1 MTLRATDA
9 LREER
14 LKKLQQY
21 EAARGTAYPIAVAH
35 DMPLKELRERF
46 EELRAGGSACA
57 LAGRVLSVRGQGG
70 VIFFD
75 IHDGTGKF
83 QCIAKKGALPDGD
96 FALLA
101 DTLDIGDIV
110 SVQGALMVTARG
122 EESIEVRQ
130 WRFAAKSLRPL
141 PDKRHG
147 LKDDDER
154 FRRRYLESVRDEAVR
169 ERFLMR
175 SKIIQSIREFLLK
188 RGFVEFET
196 PVLQRLAGGASA
208 VPFETHH
215 KALDIP
221 LYLRIA
227 PELPLKMLLIGGF
240 PKVFEIGRAF
250 RNEGIDVTHNPEFSI
265 VEWYEAF
272 GSAEKAMGDVEKL
285 LKNLVVEATGSAAL
299 PFGESEINLE
309 KPFSII
315 TYRELLTHYAGLSS
329 DEIEKKSAKELDA
342 LYKRLCRPRLIQPT
356 FVTEYPEE
364 MLPLAKKLKEGIVDA
379 FQLIIGGYELVK
391 AFSELNDPLDQRK
404 RFEREAR
411 KKAQGDEETQPSDE
425 EFLEALEYGMPPAG
439 GVGIGIDRLTMLLT
453 NTKNIREVIFFPTLR
468 PK

>member
-21 EAARGTAYPIAVAH
+21 EAARGTAYPIAVAY

-154 FRRRYLESVRDEAVR
+154 SAAAIWRVSAMRRY
-169 ERFLMR
+169 
-175 SKIIQSIREFLLK
+175 
-188 RGFVEFET
+188 
-196 PVLQRLAGGASA
+196 ASA
-208 VPFETHH
+208 SSCAQKSF
-215 KALDIP
+215 
-221 LYLRIA
+221 
-227 PELPLKMLLIGGF
+227 
-240 PKVFEIGRAF
+240 RAF
-250 RNEGIDVTHNPEFSI
+250 VNFSLN
-265 VEWYEAF
+265 
-272 GSAEKAMGDVEKL
+272 GDL
-285 LKNLVVEATGSAAL
+285 WSLRLPCSSAL
-299 PFGESEINLE
+299 PAA
-309 KPFSII
+309 P
-315 TYRELLTHYAGLSS
+315 
-329 DEIEKKSAKELDA
+329 
-342 LYKRLCRPRLIQPT
+342 
-356 FVTEYPEE
+356 
-364 MLPLAKKLKEGIVDA
+364 
-379 FQLIIGGYELVK
+379 
-391 AFSELNDPLDQRK
+391 
-404 RFEREAR
+404 
-411 KKAQGDEETQPSDE
+411 AQC
-425 EFLEALEYGMPPAG
+425 L
-439 GVGIGIDRLTMLLT
+439 
-453 NTKNIREVIFFPTLR
+453 LR
-468 PK
+468 PITRP

>member
-21 EAARGTAYPIAVAH
+21 EAARGTAYPIAVAY

-83 QCIAKKGALPDGD
+83 QCIAKKGALPNGD

-227 PELPLKMLLIGGF
+227 
-240 PKVFEIGRAF
+240 
-250 RNEGIDVTHNPEFSI
+250 PEFSI